1 MFISLHLHMNLDLI
15 NSTLSFL
22 ESTGFLCGLLC
33 LYPNKFSSQASG
45 RKQLPVRVYED
56 ASAQHGMGGGCW

>member
-22 ESTGFLCGLLC
+22 ESTGFLCGLRC
-33 LYPNKFSSQASG
+33 LYPNKLSLQASG
-45 RKQLPVRVYED
+45 RKRLPVGVYAD
-56 ASAQHGMGGGCW
+56 ASAQHGTRGGSW